1 MNIVKELKELKE
13 RLASPTPEFWIRVR
27 NLAITIGSGAGS
39 VLVAESMMTLDLNE
53 TLLSICKYTFT
64 ACVAIAG
71 SAVLT
76 KQDSGLLGDKG
87 IVNEDK

>member
-1 MNIVKELKELKE
+1 MKIVKELKE

-39 VLVAESMMTLDLNE
+39 VLAAESMMTLELNE

-64 ACVAIAG
+64 ACVAIVG